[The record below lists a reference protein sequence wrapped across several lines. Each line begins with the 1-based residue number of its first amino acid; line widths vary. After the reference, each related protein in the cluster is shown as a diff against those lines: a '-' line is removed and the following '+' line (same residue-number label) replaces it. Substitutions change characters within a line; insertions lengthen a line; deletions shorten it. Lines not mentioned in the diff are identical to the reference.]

1 MARARKELICICY
14 KDFHLLRTGFRCPS
28 SHIYEEILIPR
39 ILETFDGFGKEGSCF
54 FHPPPFQFIFFKPC
68 CDSGVQVP
76 SITCLPQPLTF
87 DIKCTWSGAGS
98 LLQTLFIWMGLAAG
112 RLQKKVHEQWFL
124 FSVFKTD
131 LLYSFCWLFWKVLTL
146 KLERNHY
153 LSRIHLKL
161 RPVAS

>member
-1 MARARKELICICY
+1 MARAREELIRICY

-76 SITCLPQPLTF
+76 RITCLPQPLTF

-112 RLQKKVHEQWFL
+112 RLQKKCMNSDSCFL
-124 FSVFKTD
+124 SSKQIYCTVSAGCFEKS
-131 LLYSFCWLFWKVLTL
+131 WLWSWR
-146 KLERNHY
+146 E
-153 LSRIHLKL
+153 III
-161 RPVAS
+161 